1 MQRYFAKSKIN
12 NNLILNNNDIHHI
25 KNVMRLK
32 PGSKIEV
39 VYNKKLYICK
49 IDLISN
55 SSVDIS
61 VIDVLD
67 NDNET
72 SINITVAFPIIKEDK
87 IDLILQKCTELG
99 VSKFIPLELS
109 RCVVKYSKEKINKK
123 INRWITI
130 CKEAAE
136 QSKRN
141 IIPEVSQIMSIKDL
155 INLEYDLKIVCSVN
169 QNISNIKKVLQNNKK
184 CDKIIFVVGPE
195 GGLSE
200 NEETYLVNNGF
211 IRASLGKSILRCET
225 APITVCSMIKYE
237 YME

>member
-1 MQRYFAKSKIN
+1 
-12 NNLILNNNDIHHI
+12 
-25 KNVMRLK
+25 
-32 PGSKIEV
+32 
-39 VYNKKLYICK
+39 
-49 IDLISN
+49 
-55 SSVDIS
+55 
-61 VIDVLD
+61 
-67 NDNET
+67 
-72 SINITVAFPIIKEDK
+72 
-87 IDLILQKCTELG
+87 
-99 VSKFIPLELS
+99 
-109 RCVVKYSKEKINKK
+109 
-123 INRWITI
+123 
-130 CKEAAE
+130 
-136 QSKRN
+136 
-141 IIPEVSQIMSIKDL
+141 MSIKDL